1 MSVIDGFLSGR
12 VKKVTLNFPSE
23 LEMWRF
29 FETSDLR
36 EFRLDSLKCT
46 VTGRFLPFEIKR
58 AQTQMNAI
66 IKEVSLN

>member
-1 MSVIDGFLSGR
+1 MSVIDGFLTGR

-23 LEMWRF
+23 YEMWRF

-36 EFRLDSLKCT
+36 EFRLDSSKCT
-46 VTGRFLPFEIKR
+46 VTGRFLPLDIKK
-58 AQTQMNAI
+58 AQTKMKAI